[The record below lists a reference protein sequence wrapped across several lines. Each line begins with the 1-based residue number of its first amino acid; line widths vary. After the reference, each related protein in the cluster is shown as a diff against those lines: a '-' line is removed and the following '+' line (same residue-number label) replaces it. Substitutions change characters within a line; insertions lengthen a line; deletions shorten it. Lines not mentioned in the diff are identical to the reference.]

1 METKTIIVN
10 VEVKMVVK
18 TDGDILSQVRDTIE
32 VMNDIILMSEIEAEP
47 YIQGGVTNSV
57 IFDYKED

>member
-32 VMNDIILMSEIEAEP
+32 VMNDIILMSEIEADP
-47 YIQGGVTNSV
+47 YIQGSVTNSV